1 MRDGLCVPKEAYIR
15 ENVANKKQLICQYIL
30 DKKYSWDKVSSYMS
44 TAYSIK
50 WDKTEWIS
58 RNIAYFEINL
68 LLLY

>member
-1 MRDGLCVPKEAYIR
+1 MRNGLSVSKDAYIR

-50 WDKTEWIS
+50 WDKTE
-58 RNIAYFEINL
+58 
-68 LLLY
+68 